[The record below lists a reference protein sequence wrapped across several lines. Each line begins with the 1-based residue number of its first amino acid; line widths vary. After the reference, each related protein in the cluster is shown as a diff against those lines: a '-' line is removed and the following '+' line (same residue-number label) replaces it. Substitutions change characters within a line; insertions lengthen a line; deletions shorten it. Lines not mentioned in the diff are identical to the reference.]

1 MSRNTIVAIM
11 LGVAWLSLSAFA
23 AMGMIEGDVYATSVT
38 SLTGLATILIGIFS
52 KDEKDPQ

>member
-11 LGVAWLSLSAFA
+11 LGIAWISLSAFA
-23 AMGMIEGDVYATSVT
+23 GMGIIEGDVYATSVT

-52 KDEKDPQ
+52 KDEKDGQ

>member
-11 LGVAWLSLSAFA
+11 LGIAWISLSAFA
-23 AMGMIEGDVYATSVT
+23 GMGIIEGDVYATSVT

-52 KDEKDPQ
+52 KDEKDG